1 MRFAPF
7 QSHRVISRNHE
18 AVAIAISAT
27 LIEFASKVS
36 EKEGRSGMGRKKEL
50 LKCFSDWAGFYG
62 RYKLKEGGA
71 WKARALMIYSSE
83 EGERG
88 LPLM

>member
-1 MRFAPF
+1 M
-7 QSHRVISRNHE
+7 E
-18 AVAIAISAT
+18 W
-27 LIEFASKVS
+27 
-36 EKEGRSGMGRKKEL
+36 GRKKEL

-71 WKARALMIYSSE
+71 RKARALMIYSSE